1 MANKRSNLIFDDN
14 LHQSILNTFFFSFH
28 NIFFINILH
37 NMFSSDSSEYIFQCI
52 YFVSKSLKI
61 ANCFELSY
69 AFTEQKFIFNEENKW
84 IPITK

>member
-1 MANKRSNLIFDDN
+1 
-14 LHQSILNTFFFSFH
+14 
-28 NIFFINILH
+28 
-37 NMFSSDSSEYIFQCI
+37 MFSSDSSEYIFQCI